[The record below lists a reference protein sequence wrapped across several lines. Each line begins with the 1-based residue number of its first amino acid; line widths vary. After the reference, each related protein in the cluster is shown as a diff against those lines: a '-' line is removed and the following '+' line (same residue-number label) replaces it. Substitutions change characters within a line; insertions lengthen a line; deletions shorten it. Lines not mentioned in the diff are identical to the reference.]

1 MKITSFKRSSEKA
14 HHQQIL
20 LLELFYWR
28 QTFHTTIHKNPG
40 ALWTHTTALVFFK
53 ILNVKENPF
62 LLLFCSPFYSMKTI
76 CLLSD
81 SGCDYFVFT
90 SSECSEKISVT
101 ATEIKAKRIHLL
113 SHADAR
119 CWWHLYHHE
128 CNCTLRVNL
137 LPPQTQ
143 TPQSH
148 FIHFSNNGTS
158 FLDKHITPQEQIPP
172 DNQGQLYNA
181 HLSGNKIH

>member
-40 ALWTHTTALVFFK
+40 ALWTHTTASGFFK
-53 ILNVKENPF
+53 NIKCKRKSFPTSV
-62 LLLFCSPFYSMKTI
+62 
-76 CLLSD
+76 LLSLLQYENNLPAFRLWLRLL
-81 SGCDYFVFT
+81 CFHFIWMQWN
-90 SSECSEKISVT
+90 ISVT

-148 FIHFSNNGTS
+148 FTHFSNNGTS